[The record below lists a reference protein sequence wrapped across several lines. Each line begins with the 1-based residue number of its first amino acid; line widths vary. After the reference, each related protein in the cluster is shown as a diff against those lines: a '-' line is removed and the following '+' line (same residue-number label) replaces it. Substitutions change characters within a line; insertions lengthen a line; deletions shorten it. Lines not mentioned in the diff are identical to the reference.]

1 MEAVSSS
8 SDGLPT
14 KRKET
19 HAEESDPPPE
29 PPTKK
34 MKRER
39 ETSSDPNEWDRP
51 IRVYADGVYD
61 LLHLGHMRQLEQAKK
76 LFKNVHLIAGVASDE
91 DTHRLKGQTVQTM
104 TERAETLRHIK
115 WVDEVIAP
123 CPWILTPEFIE
134 EHKIDF
140 VAHDA
145 EPYQAVQKS
154 KDKDKKERGERKK
167 KKTAPA
173 DDDIYGWLKEAG
185 KFKATKRTA
194 GVSTTDLIVRIL
206 QNYEDYV
213 DRSLQRGVTPKDM
226 NIGFTTANAIKMKKN
241 MQRWGEKV
249 SDELTKV
256 TLTDRP
262 LGVNFDESVEK
273 LRNSIHEKYDSW
285 RAHSHKFLKGFARTF
300 EPMKSFIGLHHKS
313 PRHTSDEEDGAAS
326 DTSQ

>member
-1 MEAVSSS
+1 MEATCSPCQ
-8 SDGLPT
+8 GT
-14 KRKET
+14 GGKRRE
-19 HAEESDPPPE
+19 APSGASDPPAAE
-29 PPTKK
+29 PPIKK
-34 MKRER
+34 MRR
-39 ETSSDPNEWDRP
+39 DSSTDPDDWGRP
-51 IRVYADGVYD
+51 VRVYADGVYD

-91 DTHRLKGQTVQTM
+91 DTHRLKGQTVQTLA
-104 TERAETLRHIK
+104 ERADTLRHIK

-154 KDKDKKERGERKK
+154 KEKKERDERKK
-167 KKTAPA
+167 KKSPPV

-262 LGVNFDESVEK
+262 LGVNFDQSVEK
-273 LRNSIHEKYDSW
+273 LRNSIHQTYDTW

-300 EPMKSFIGLHHKS
+300 EPMKSFIGLHHKGS
-313 PRHTSDEEDGAAS
+313 RHTSDEEDGAAS